1 MADIDPGSVF
11 TFVSPSTGETVMAVT
26 VQAAAETLSVSPI
39 TVKRAIKRGRLPGQ
53 QVLGRWVVERDAV
66 ELALVAGWTETTGIV
81 MGYPKGKPRKKR

>member
-11 TFVSPSTGETVMAVT
+11 TFVSPSTGETVVAVT

-66 ELALVAGWTETTGIV
+66 ELALIAGWTATTGIT